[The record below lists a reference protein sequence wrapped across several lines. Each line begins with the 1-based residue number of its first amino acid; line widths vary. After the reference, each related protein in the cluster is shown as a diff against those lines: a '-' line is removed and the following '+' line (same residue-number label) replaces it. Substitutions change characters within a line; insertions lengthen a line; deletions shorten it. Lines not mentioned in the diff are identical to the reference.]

1 MDSRIRVV
9 FEEEEALE
17 REREQSVWET
27 LNTIGRMT
35 GE

>member
-9 FEEEEALE
+9 FEEEEAL
-17 REREQSVWET
+17 EREQSVWET